1 MELSSESNQLRL
13 NLGCGK
19 QRIEGFVGVDLDPS
33 AEMVADIRNLPVA
46 DGVVDHAMAIH
57 VLEHLPRWE
66 APKALAEWYRVL
78 KPGSVL
84 AVEVPDLHAC
94 CNAILN
100 GADDRFGL
108 WGLFGD
114 PGYQS
119 ELMVHR
125 WAYSKDELVREF
137 RAAGFRKI
145 RLKPPVFHK
154 KLRDFRIEG
163 TK

>member
-1 MELSSESNQLRL
+1 MEISSFPSPLRL

-19 QRIEGFVGVDLDPS
+19 QRIEGFTGVDVSPD
-33 AEMVADIRNLPVA
+33 AELVADIRVLPLGDSTVSE
-46 DGVVDHAMAIH
+46 AMAIH

-78 KPGSVL
+78 EPGGLL

-137 RAAGFRKI
+137 KAAGFRKI

-163 TK
+163 LK